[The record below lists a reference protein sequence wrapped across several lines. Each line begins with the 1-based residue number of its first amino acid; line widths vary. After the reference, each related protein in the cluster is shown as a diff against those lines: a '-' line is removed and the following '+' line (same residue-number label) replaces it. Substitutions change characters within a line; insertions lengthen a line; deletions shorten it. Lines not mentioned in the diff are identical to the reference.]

1 MQEHGYRSSDV
12 EVRIQKYRCRKEE
25 SMDVE
30 QICAALGNKTRY
42 QLIKALKEKAIGTCC
57 NRIEFFE
64 NGVSVGDVVKFT
76 GLAQS
81 TVSQHLAVLEKANL
95 IRKEKRELWSCYFV
109 NESVLEEFL
118 KQMQQDLL

>member
-1 MQEHGYRSSDV
+1 MKGVTNMDKKME
-12 EVRIQKYRCRKEE
+12 
-25 SMDVE
+25 MDV
-30 QICAALGNKTRY
+30 ICNALGNKIRY
-42 QLIKALKEKAIGTCC
+42 QLIKALKEKSIATCC

-95 IRKEKRELWSCYFV
+95 IYREKRDSWSCYFL
-109 NESVLEEFL
+109 NQPLFEMFTDQFRKDFLE
-118 KQMQQDLL
+118 